1 MTMKNVTLA
10 VEDKLLEDSREYAQR
25 HHTTLNAMV
34 RKLLQQTVTR
44 PSSENWMKEL
54 FRLADE
60 AHGNSRGWK
69 WNREEI
75 YDRKVFR

>member
-1 MTMKNVTLA
+1 MKNVTLA

-34 RKLLQQTVTR
+34 RTFLRQTVTR
-44 PSSENWMKEL
+44 SSPENWMKEL

-69 WNREEI
+69 WNREEL
-75 YDRKVFR
+75 YDRKVLR

>member
-1 MTMKNVTLA
+1 MKNVTLA
-10 VEDKLLEDSREYAQR
+10 VEDKLLQDSREYAQR

-54 FRLADE
+54 FRLADD
-60 AHGNSRGWK
+60 AHGNSGGWK

-75 YDRKVFR
+75 YDRKVFH

>member
-1 MTMKNVTLA
+1 MKNVTLA

-34 RKLLQQTVTR
+34 RKLLQQTVTH

-75 YDRKVFR
+75 YDRKVFH

>member
-1 MTMKNVTLA
+1 MKNVTLA
-10 VEDKLLEDSREYAQR
+10 VEDKLLEDSREYVQR

-75 YDRKVFR
+75 YDRKVFH

>member
-1 MTMKNVTLA
+1 MKNVTLA
-10 VEDKLLEDSREYAQR
+10 VEDKLLEESREYAQR

-44 PSSENWMKEL
+44 SSSENWMKEL

-69 WNREEI
+69 WNRDEL
-75 YDRKVFR
+75 YDRKVLR

>member
-10 VEDKLLEDSREYAQR
+10 VEDKLLEESREYAQR

-69 WNREEI
+69 WNRDEL
-75 YDRKVFR
+75 YDRKVLR